1 MVRPG
6 AGVGVPLA
14 GAVRCGAAAGACEGA
29 VLCDVS
35 PDPADLRCTG
45 IGAVLA
51 AVVPRTGVPRPGPD
65 VVVPG
70 VVVPGPGV
78 DCVAAPVTGTA
89 PRDGAADVLSE
100 APPVCGA
107 LCTAVPPAS
116 PGDPAARTPAS
127 SASVGVASGPPVA
140 PVAPPADVGVRGATG
155 RVRRC
160 TAAGADRALVKAGPG
175 RDDGE
180 AAGTGVT
187 LTPVVGGTDTAGV
200 GDASPVRTA
209 R

>member
-1 MVRPG
+1 
-6 AGVGVPLA
+6 
-14 GAVRCGAAAGACEGA
+14 VRCGAAAGAFEGA
-29 VLCDVS
+29 VFCDVS

-51 AVVPRTGVPRPGPD
+51 AVVPWTGVPRPVARGGCPGPD

-70 VVVPGPGV
+70 VVVPGPVV

-89 PRDGAADVLSE
+89 PRDGVADVLSE

-140 PVAPPADVGVRGATG
+140 PVASPADVGVRGATG

-187 LTPVVGGTDTAGV
+187 LTPAAGATDTAGV